1 VTRPTLGSDPEFFIK
16 SRSTGS
22 PTPICGLL
30 GGTKGKPI
38 QTGDYG
44 VQEDNV
50 MAEYNTPPVSDASRF
65 ASHVLNG
72 RHTVM
77 KLLDKSHKGQFEV
90 DLAPSRLFPHALLET
105 PQAKTFGCSP
115 DFDAYQMGMPNMR
128 IAPEVL
134 ENAQG
139 GWRFS
144 GGHVHIGFREGQKF
158 DIPHYVAAQFAD
170 VFIGLYAVSFD
181 EQGERRK
188 HYGTAGRY
196 RPTPYGIEYRT
207 LSNVWT
213 YDASTAETV
222 GHYALQLGN
231 YLSRKE
237 AEVKRMWSEI
247 PWQDV
252 KRAIE
257 TEDRALAQNLT
268 SYCQNLG
275 MEI

>member
-1 VTRPTLGSDPEFFIK
+1 MTRATIGSDPEFFIK
-16 SRSTGS
+16 DRRTGV

-30 GGTKGKPI
+30 GGTKGKPVMK
-38 QTGDYG
+38 GVYG

-50 MAEYNTPPVSDASRF
+50 MCEYNTPPVSDANMFAQHAIRGRTAVLDTLNANQPNRF
-65 ASHVLNG
+65 
-72 RHTVM
+72 
-77 KLLDKSHKGQFEV
+77 EP
-90 DLAPSRLFPHALLET
+90 DLAPSRLFGLALLET

-128 IAPEVL
+128 IDPAIL
-134 ENAQG
+134 TTDTG

-158 DIPHYVAAQFAD
+158 DIPPYVAAQFAD
-170 VFIGLYAVSFD
+170 VFLGLYAATFD
-181 EQGERRK
+181 LQGERRK

-213 YDASTAETV
+213 YEMHTAETV
-222 GHYALQLGN
+222 GYYALALGN
-231 YLSRKE
+231 FLARKE
-237 AEVKRMWSEI
+237 PEIKRLWSEI
-247 PWQDV
+247 PWMDV

-257 TEDRALAQNLT
+257 SENRDLASNLT
-268 SYCQNLG
+268 AYVQGLG
-275 MEI
+275 MEL